1 MAESDQTEQTV
12 WKGSSSQVTQLG
24 LYVVCFLTCWLVVPI
39 FIALWKW
46 VQLRCFVYELTTERL
61 KQTSGVFSKQVDEL
75 ELYRVKDISLEQ
87 PFFLR
92 LFSLANIILD
102 TSDKTTPRV
111 VLQGIPQAEE
121 LANKVRQHVQTQ
133 RQRKQVREVDVD

>member
-1 MAESDQTEQTV
+1 MAEAEQTV
-12 WKGSSSQVTQLG
+12 WKGRSSQATHFG
-24 LYVVCFLTCWLVVPI
+24 LYLVCFLTCWLVVPI

-46 VQLRCFVYELTTERL
+46 AQLRCLVYELTTERL
-61 KQTSGVFSKQVDEL
+61 KQTAGVLSKRVDEL
-75 ELYRVKDISLEQ
+75 ELYRVKDITLEQ

-102 TSDKTTPRV
+102 TADKTTPRV

-121 LANKVRQHVQTQ
+121 SANQIRQHVETQ
-133 RQRKQVREVDVD
+133 RQR